1 MEENKDMVTE
11 EIESTGEI
19 KIADEVVATVVGI
32 AAMEIEGVAGMSTG
46 LANGLYE
53 LLGKKN
59 LAKGVKVVINGNDV
73 VIDIYIVVKYGFRIP
88 DIAWQ
93 IQEKVKSS
101 VETMTGLNADKIN
114 IHIEGVD
121 FGAKKAVKK
130 EEKTEEEPIAGQS
143 ADEEDKQEE

>member
-1 MEENKDMVTE
+1 MEESKEMVTE
-11 EIESTGEI
+11 EAMEENTGEI

-32 AAMEIEGVAGMSTG
+32 AAMEIDGVAGMSSG
-46 LANGLYE
+46 IANGLYE

-59 LAKGVKVVINGNDV
+59 LSKGVKVVIDGNNV

-121 FGAKKAVKK
+121 FGGKKSKK
-130 EEKTEEEPIAGQS
+130 EEKKEPVSEQPTDEEE
-143 ADEEDKQEE
+143 KQEE